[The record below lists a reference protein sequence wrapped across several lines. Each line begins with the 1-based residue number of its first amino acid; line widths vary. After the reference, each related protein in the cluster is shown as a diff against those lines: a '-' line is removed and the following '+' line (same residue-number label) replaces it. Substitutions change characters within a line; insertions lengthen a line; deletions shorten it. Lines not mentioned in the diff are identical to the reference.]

1 MKKLQEVLHNEGLK
15 RRVNTDASKT
25 SAAPVERPLRGA
37 TQKCVGNLG
46 ENGCG

>member
-1 MKKLQEVLHNEGLK
+1 MKKLHEVLK
-15 RRVNTDASKT
+15 RRIKTDAPKT
-25 SAAPVERPLRGA
+25 SSSLVEKPLRGA